1 MKKPHVLSF
10 TLLKGN
16 GFFHFYTPKE
26 KHVVRKIVRD
36 LNRVFIPKKVN
47 EEFD

>member
-1 MKKPHVLSF
+1 MRKPHVLSF
-10 TLLKGN
+10 TLRKGT
-16 GFFHFYTPKE
+16 GYFYFRTPKE